1 MYAYINGKLVFKGL
15 HYIIVETA
23 GVGYKIFTSG
33 ATLARIGAQNDVVKV
48 YTHLH
53 VKEDEMSLFGFLC
66 QEELSMFEL
75 LITVSGVGPKVA
87 LAMLTAV
94 TPSRFSLAVITNDAK
109 TLTQAQGV
117 GIKLAQRIILE
128 LKDKLEK
135 EQKNAGNG
143 DLPMQT
149 DDSCTLDSGKM
160 TEAVKALGVLGYSVQ
175 EANMAVASVYSEEK
189 DVERIIFDALKGL
202 A

>member
-1 MYAYINGKLVFKGL
+1 MYAYIHGKLAFKGL
-15 HYIIVETA
+15 HYVIVETA

-33 ATLARIGAQNDVVKV
+33 ATLAKIGTQNDTVKI

-53 VKEDEMSLFGFLC
+53 VKEDEMSLFGFSS

-87 LAMLTAV
+87 LAMLTAIS
-94 TPSRFSLAVITNDAK
+94 PSRFSLAVITNDAK

-135 EQKNAGNG
+135 EQKNAALE
-143 DLPMQT
+143 DTVMPIDCYDET
-149 DDSCTLDSGKM
+149 GKM

-175 EANMAVASVYSEEK
+175 EANMAVSKVYAEDK
-189 DVERIIFDALKGL
+189 DVEKIIFEALRGL